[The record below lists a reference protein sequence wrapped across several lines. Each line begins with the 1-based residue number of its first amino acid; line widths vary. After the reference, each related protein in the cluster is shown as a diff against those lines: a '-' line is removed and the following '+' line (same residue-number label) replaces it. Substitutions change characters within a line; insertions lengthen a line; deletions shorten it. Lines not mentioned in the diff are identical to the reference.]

1 VEKPGPNLLAAA
13 LAITAAAPVTA
24 MKLTVRDSPGNTEVP
39 IPVAPAIG
47 SGWYHHSLLQ
57 QSQAWRCSSAS
68 EIDKWENFM
77 SEPAA
82 ISISRRHLVGGALGA
97 LGMAGAMSAAAAEP
111 MALEAAQSPTPGEA
125 VDWEVITFD
134 SAEEKFK
141 HFMRMAY
148 GIDEEQ
154 FVFWAMLTY
163 TYFKP
168 GMMPVP
174 IFGKEAMELSQA
186 KQMRTNVWQ
195 VQGNNLSFPRDIETG
210 EYITE
215 FANPVTGE
223 MVPVPSAKVADDDPG
238 LIITPEGNRAI
249 GMLDMEPMSS
259 RITFRREG
267 PYVSMHRI
275 RPNPRRFGFTDWPTD
290 FIELGTQR
298 VLAEDFYNPNIR
310 HLYGT
315 ASATFLLPAV
325 QRWVPIDK
333 APEMAG
339 GYIVAHI
346 DSLKLPSVNHMPA
359 AFREHAE
366 ELGHSH
372 LLKMDQSRFR
382 DDV

>member
-1 VEKPGPNLLAAA
+1 MNMEEQNNPTTG
-13 LAITAAAPVTA
+13 
-24 MKLTVRDSPGNTEVP
+24 
-39 IPVAPAIG
+39 
-47 SGWYHHSLLQ
+47 Y
-57 QSQAWRCSSAS
+57 SSAQL
-68 EIDKWENFM
+68 K
-77 SEPAA
+77 
-82 ISISRRHLVGGALGA
+82 RRDLMAGALGA
-97 LGMAGAMSAAAAEP
+97 VGAGSLMSLAT
-111 MALEAAQSPTPGEA
+111 AQSA
-125 VDWEVITFD
+125 VAATEQASKLTETVEWEVLTFD

-148 GIDEEQ
+148 GLDEEP

-174 IFGKEAMELSQA
+174 IFGKEAMELSLA
-186 KQMRTNVWQ
+186 KKMRPNVWQ
-195 VQGNNLSFPRDIETG
+195 IQGNNLSFPRDIETG

-215 FANPVTGE
+215 FRNPISGE
-223 MVPVPSAKVADDDPG
+223 MVPAPSAKVANDDPG

-249 GMLDMEPMSS
+249 GMLNMEPMSS
-259 RITFRREG
+259 RVTFRREG

-275 RPNPRRFGFTDWPTD
+275 RPNPRRFGMMDWPTD

-298 VLAEDFYNPNIR
+298 VLAEDFYNPDVR

-333 APEMAG
+333 APNMAG

-346 DSLKLPSVNHMPA
+346 DSLKLPSVDQLPA
-359 AFREHAE
+359 NFRKHAE
-366 ELGHSH
+366 ELGHTH
-372 LLKMDQSRFR
+372 IFKLDPERFR
-382 DDV
+382 EDV